1 MCKKT
6 ILVADDEENVRQ
18 LVVGILGN
26 EYVVLE
32 AIDGDMAVDIA
43 KKQKPD
49 LILMDLM
56 MPKMDGYTACSSIKT
71 DEVTKV
77 IPVVI
82 LTAVGHELNKK
93 FAQQVGAAGYI
104 TKPFTPQELMDIID
118 RFLKYPE

>member
-18 LVVGILGN
+18 LVISILGN

-32 AIDGDMAVDIA
+32 AMDGDIAVDIA
-43 KKQKPD
+43 KRQKPD

-56 MPKMDGYTACSSIKT
+56 MPKMDGYTACYSFKA
-71 DEVTKV
+71 DEVTKA

-93 FAQQVGAAGYI
+93 LAQQVGASGYI
-104 TKPFTPQELMDIID
+104 TKPFTPQELMDTVGK
-118 RFLKYPE
+118 FLKYPE